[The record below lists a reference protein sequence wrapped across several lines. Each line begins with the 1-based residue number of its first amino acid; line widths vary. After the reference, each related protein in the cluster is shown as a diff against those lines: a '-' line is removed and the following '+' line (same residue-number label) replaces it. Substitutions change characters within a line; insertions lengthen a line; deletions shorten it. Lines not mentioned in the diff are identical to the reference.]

1 MRAYRYTL
9 TALPTFNYLNGVKQK
24 AFSVWRSAKCDMSY
38 DKFEILKSTAVP
50 LPIENVDTDQII
62 PARFLKA
69 TERKGFGDNLF
80 RDWRY
85 NNDGS
90 PKEDFVL
97 NNPIYSGKILVG
109 GKNFGSGSSREHA
122 AWAVY
127 DYGFRCVIS
136 SFFAD
141 IFKNNCLNIGVLP
154 AQVSAAFLDKIFKAI
169 EADPNAEF
177 EVNLPEQTVTI
188 LATGEKESFEINIY
202 KKGNMLNGFD
212 DIDYLQNMQEDIEA
226 FAEKMPL

>member
-1 MRAYRYTL
+1 MA
-9 TALPTFNYLNGVKQK
+9 
-24 AFSVWRSAKCDMSY
+24 Y
-38 DKFEILKSTAVP
+38 DKFDILKSTVYP

-69 TERKGFGDNLF
+69 IERKGFGDNLF

-85 NNDGS
+85 NSDGT
-90 PKEDFVL
+90 PKVDFVL
-97 NNPIYSGKILVG
+97 NDQKYTGQILVG

-127 DYGFRCVIS
+127 DFGFRCVIS

-154 AQVSAAFLDKIFKAI
+154 VQVSAQFSQKVFNAI
-169 EADPNAEF
+169 EADPKTEI
-177 EVNLPEQTVTI
+177 EINLTNQTVT
-188 LATGEKESFEINIY
+188 LLPSGDSEKFDISGY
-202 KKGNMLNGFD
+202 KKENMLNGFD
-212 DIDYLQNMQEDIEA
+212 DIDYLQNIKTEIQE
-226 FAEKMPL
+226 FAKTRPF

>member
-1 MRAYRYTL
+1 MA
-9 TALPTFNYLNGVKQK
+9 
-24 AFSVWRSAKCDMSY
+24 Y
-38 DKFEILKSTAVP
+38 DKFTTLNSTAVP

-69 TERKGFGDNLF
+69 TERVGFGDNLF

-85 NNDGS
+85 HSDHT

-97 NNPIYSGKILVG
+97 NNPKYKGKILLG

-127 DYGFRCVIS
+127 DYGFRCVVS

-154 AQVSAAFLDKIFKAI
+154 VQVSPEFLEVIM
-169 EADPNAEF
+169 EAVFNDPET
-177 EVNLPEQTVTI
+177 EITVDLPTQTI
-188 LATGEKESFEINIY
+188 SLPSSGKKESFDINAY
-202 KKGNMLNGFD
+202 KKDNMLNGFD
-212 DIDYLQNMQEDIEA
+212 DIDYLRNIEEEIVS
-226 FAEKMPL
+226 FAENTPL

>member
-1 MRAYRYTL
+1 MA
-9 TALPTFNYLNGVKQK
+9 
-24 AFSVWRSAKCDMSY
+24 Y
-38 DKFEILKSTAVP
+38 DKFNILTSSAVP

-85 NNDGS
+85 NSDGT
-90 PKEDFVL
+90 PKEQFVL

-127 DYGFRCVIS
+127 DYGFRCVVS

-141 IFKNNCLNIGVLP
+141 IFRNNCLNIGVLP
-154 AQVSAAFLDKIFKAI
+154 VQVSPEFLDKIFKAI
-169 EADPNAEF
+169 EADPKAEF
-177 EVNLPEQTVTI
+177 EVNLPKEKITI
-188 LATGEKESFEINIY
+188 LATGESEGFEINGY
-202 KKGNMLNGFD
+202 KKDNMLNGFD
-212 DIDYLQNMQEDIEA
+212 DIDYLLNIQKDIEKY
-226 FAEKMPL
+226 AESTPL

>member
-1 MRAYRYTL
+1 MAYDSFNIL
-9 TALPTFNYLNGVKQK
+9 T
-24 AFSVWRSAKCDMSY
+24 
-38 DKFEILKSTAVP
+38 STAVP

-85 NNDGS
+85 NADNT
-90 PKEDFVL
+90 PKADFVL
-97 NNPIYSGKILVG
+97 NDPTYSGKILLG

-141 IFKNNCLNIGVLP
+141 IFRNNCLNVGVLP
-154 AQVSAAFLDKIFKAI
+154 VQVSAAFLEKVFDAVYANPAT
-169 EADPNAEF
+169 EL

-188 LATGEKESFEINIY
+188 VATGDKESFDINSY
-202 KKGNMLNGFD
+202 KKSNMLNGFD
-212 DIDYLQNMQEDIEA
+212 DIDYLLNIKSDIEA
-226 FAEKMPL
+226 FSKTLPL